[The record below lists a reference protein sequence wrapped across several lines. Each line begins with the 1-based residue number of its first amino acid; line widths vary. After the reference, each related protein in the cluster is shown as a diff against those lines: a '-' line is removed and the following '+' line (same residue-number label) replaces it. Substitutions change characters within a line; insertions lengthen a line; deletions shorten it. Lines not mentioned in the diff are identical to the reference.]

1 MGVGESVVKGVG
13 TDIIKVARI
22 SHALQK
28 HGERFATR
36 ILTPDEMLRFE
47 SAADSARYLAKRFAL
62 KEAIVKALGTG
73 IAKGV
78 SWQHI
83 NTENN
88 EAGQPYAKLHGG
100 ALSVMQSLG
109 AKTLS
114 VSLSDEEDYVLAF
127 AVLS

>member
-1 MGVGESVVKGVG
+1 VIKGVG

-22 SHALQK
+22 AHALQN
-28 HGERFATR
+28 HGERFAAR
-36 ILTPDEMLRFE
+36 ILTPDEMKRYD
-47 SAADSARYLAKRFAL
+47 SAADSVRYLAKRFAL

-83 NTENN
+83 NTANN
-88 EAGQPYAKLHGG
+88 EAGQPYATLSDG

-109 AKTLS
+109 ADNLHI
-114 VSLSDEEDYVLAF
+114 SLSDEEDYILAF
-127 AVLS
+127 AILS

>member
-1 MGVGESVVKGVG
+1 MIKGVG

-22 SHALQK
+22 VRALQK
-28 HGERFATR
+28 HGERFAAR
-36 ILTPDEMLRFE
+36 ILTPDEMSRYE
-47 SAADSARYLAKRFAL
+47 SAHDGARYLAKRFAL

-83 NTENN
+83 NTANN
-88 EAGQPYAKLHGG
+88 EAGQPYAILSDG

-109 AKTLS
+109 ADHLHI
-114 VSLSDEEDYVLAF
+114 SLSDEEEYILAF

>member
-1 MGVGESVVKGVG
+1 MIKGVG

-22 SHALQK
+22 TRALDK
-28 HGERFATR
+28 HSERFATR
-36 ILTPDEMLRFE
+36 ILTPDEMKRYEL
-47 SAADSARYLAKRFAL
+47 AVDSVRYLAKRFAL

-83 NTENN
+83 NTANN
-88 EAGQPYAKLHGG
+88 EAGQPYATLSDG

-109 AKTLS
+109 AEHLHI
-114 VSLSDEEDYVLAF
+114 SLSDEDEYILAF

>member
-1 MGVGESVVKGVG
+1 MIKGVG

-22 SHALQK
+22 SRALQS

-36 ILTPDEMLRFE
+36 ILTPDEMKRYS
-47 SAADSARYLAKRFAL
+47 SAHDDARYLAKRFAL

-83 NTENN
+83 NTANN
-88 EAGQPYAKLHGG
+88 EAGQPYAILSDR
-100 ALSVMQSLG
+100 ARSVMQSLG
-109 AKTLS
+109 AENLHI
-114 VSLSDEEDYVLAF
+114 SLSDEDEYVLAF